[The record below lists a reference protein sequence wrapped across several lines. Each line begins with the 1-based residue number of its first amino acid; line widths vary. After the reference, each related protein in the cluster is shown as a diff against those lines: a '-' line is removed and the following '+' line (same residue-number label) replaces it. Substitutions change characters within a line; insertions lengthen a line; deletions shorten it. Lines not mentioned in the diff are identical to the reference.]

1 MTQPDQPGP
10 ETWLRDRLA
19 AGKPGETWKAVPEI
33 DGCAFSG
40 YEAADTGRARSVD
53 RLGRNGRPLQAKELD
68 GRTGG
73 DGYIRLDM
81 RCDNPACKRPHTF
94 TMQKVVLNTFDG
106 ARRRGMQGSH
116 LQGNPAWNW
125 FPEAVAW
132 EGQPANEGRKENRP
146 PPPEPTHPCKNAPA
160 CPNLVIHEG
169 RRCLD
174 CVAEVGREAAAML
187 NAGIPLQQVAEHFGY
202 TGPDWVYKLAVQH
215 GGYARTKAE
224 ARTQRPP
231 LKGLRRAAARLLGVS

>member
-125 FPEAVAW
+125 VPEAVAW
-132 EGQPANEGRKENRP
+132 VYAQ
-146 PPPEPTHPCKNAPA
+146 C
-160 CPNLVIHEG
+160 
-169 RRCLD
+169 
-174 CVAEVGREAAAML
+174 AEVWNLDNEFAAKWASRAFGEEHRDLKVVLCALML
-187 NAGIPLQQVAEHFGY
+187 ALMILVPKPSICGGCAGG
-202 TGPDWVYKLAVQH
+202 
-215 GGYARTKAE
+215 
-224 ARTQRPP
+224 PP
-231 LKGLRRAAARLLGVS
+231 LSRQSSFKTPDSIRHAMYPWWSWRRYFTPLSRFGRAA